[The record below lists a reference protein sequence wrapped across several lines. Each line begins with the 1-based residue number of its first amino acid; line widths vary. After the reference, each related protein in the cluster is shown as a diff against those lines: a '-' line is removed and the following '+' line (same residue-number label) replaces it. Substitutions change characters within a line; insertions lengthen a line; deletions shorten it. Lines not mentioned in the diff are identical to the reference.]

1 MIPTQISGTWRA
13 EMEERKYVVN
23 VGNDRIACD
32 MTLDDA
38 LLLIR
43 AYFDKYDKECGMAMT
58 VKEMQRVMEG

>member
-1 MIPTQISGTWRA
+1 
-13 EMEERKYVVN
+13 MEERKYVVN

-43 AYFDKYDKECGMAMT
+43 AYFDKYDKERGMAVT